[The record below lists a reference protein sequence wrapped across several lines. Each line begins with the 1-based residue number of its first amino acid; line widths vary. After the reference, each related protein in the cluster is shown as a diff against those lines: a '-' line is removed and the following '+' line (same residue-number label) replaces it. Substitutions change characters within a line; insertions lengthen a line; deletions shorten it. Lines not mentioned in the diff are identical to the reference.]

1 MLSRKYYIMIA
12 RVISDSTIKQQ
23 GNNIIHIDKGL
34 LLYDLCYQLE
44 QDNNLFNKD
53 RFIDACND

>member
-44 QDNNLFNKD
+44 QDNSLFNKD
-53 RFIDACND
+53 RFIDACD